1 MSESVTP
8 TAPDEAAST
17 SKPKK
22 RHTKRRVFFL
32 ILVLLWLFNNFTLKT
47 TREEIT
53 SPKVTNEITIAALS
67 DYHASWLGIQPETIL
82 GDLKRIDPDLVCILG
97 DMYTDQPSGKSCDRA
112 LALMKKIAA
121 QHPDKVYYVPGE
133 HDRTYAYMDALRA
146 AGLHPEYRTTQ

>member
-112 LALMKKIAA
+112 LALMKKLLPSI
-121 QHPDKVYYVPGE
+121 
-133 HDRTYAYMDALRA
+133 RTRYTMCPAS
-146 AGLHPEYRTTQ
+146 TTAPMPTWMLSGQQAFM